1 MFKKILKWVFIIAG
15 IGFLSFV
22 GYVIAVLY
30 AFGVFDRDY
39 NRQDLIEHYESR
51 TAEIQNLKAYYES
64 IVPANKTVKI
74 EFDGNRELGI
84 FHILS
89 KDSLT
94 GKSIQNS
101 NWDLKIKSP
110 KVDSMI
116 ASLGWSQETLKTL
129 KLKLD
134 EADCISV
141 TNSSPFNIGFQ
152 RSGMGMYFYNLFD
165 QPIPD
170 SLVATYNDGYT
181 YVLYTDR
188 VVLEY
193 GGGAVGPQC
202 FPGLKYQN

>member
-1 MFKKILKWVFIIAG
+1 MIGCIGLLFIIM
-15 IGFLSFV
+15 F
-22 GYVIAVLY
+22 
-30 AFGVFDRDY
+30 AFGAFDKNY
-39 NRQDLIEHYESR
+39 TKQELIEHYESK
-51 TAEIQNLKAYYES
+51 TVEIHSLKTYYQS
-64 IVPANKTVKI
+64 IVPKNKIVKI

-84 FHILS
+84 FHIVS

-94 GKSIQNS
+94 GESIQNS
-101 NWDLKIKSP
+101 NWNLKIKSA

-116 ASLGWSQETLKTL
+116 TSLGWSRETLKTL
-129 KLKLD
+129 KDKLD
-134 EADCISV
+134 KAGCISV

-170 SLVATYNDGYT
+170 SLVASYNDGCT
-181 YVLYTDR
+181 YVLYTGQ

-202 FPGLKYQN
+202 FPGWKYQD